1 MALKG
6 TAKLVNFATPM
17 GIAQLNVILKM
28 ALWETVPKIN
38 CALSMGYVAPHV
50 HHLTTPKEIVIMVI
64 CVKTMVSAA
73 LVRLTNSIRLHE
85 SL

>member
-6 TAKLVNFATPM
+6 AATMVKHATPM

-50 HHLTTPKEIVIMVI
+50 HHPTTPKEIVLMVI
-64 CVKTMVSAA
+64 CVNTMVYAA
-73 LVRLTNSIRLHE
+73 LVRFIIKRYCHHV
-85 SL
+85 